1 MSRPY
6 TVEQLKALASLLR
19 KALGFQTTKRL
30 NMRVV
35 LTKFRQL
42 YPDFNYLVVKDDELP
57 DAEAKYD
64 PTTRILKIADRT
76 FKALENGSPRA
87 AFTIAHE
94 LGHPILQH
102 TEIRFRHA
110 ERKVYERAKPNIYRE
125 EREADQFAAFL
136 LAPDHLAEGCRTV
149 EDFMRTFGLGRRAA
163 EIRKEQYDRDLRRK
177 AGEERPLPSNVVDFL
192 GVQKNK
198 GHKVTALKPERQ
210 KVQTTT
216 VPQFPPASKSHQALK
231 TIDTAQPETE
241 ICSEC
246 GNLSLQRA
254 GVEWRCSLCGLR
266 LQV

>member
-64 PTTRILKIADRT
+64 PTTRLLKIADRT

-177 AGEERPLPSNVVDFL
+177 ASVRSKFDDLPGFGEADPLRPGAMLPQLDAFVAEVTRFYSDRGKVD
-192 GVQKNK
+192 
-198 GHKVTALKPERQ
+198 R
-210 KVQTTT
+210 TTLLSYLDVPGRLET
-216 VPQFPPASKSHQALK
+216 VA
-231 TIDTAQPETE
+231 
-241 ICSEC
+241 
-246 GNLSLQRA
+246 
-254 GVEWRCSLCGLR
+254 
-266 LQV
+266 